1 MLWSPGCIIIPNYLI
16 VIVHLRVV
24 PLEWESRGGRTAF
37 YEWSRV
43 LVCCGVRANA
53 DAPSVLGPPLSLS
66 PATNVA
72 DDEEISIIYHVDA
85 GFKSSVIEIWRWNLS
100 SKGKASWS
108 WQPVLLPLQLEATW
122 QVAVERKEHGP
133 TKGVFATVLQ
143 DSFSGPG
150 SGPSLKRSGE
160 MRITVLEMKK
170 QHQEGCTLS
179 GGKQSHR
186 ATIFNWQMWPSDGVF
201 GQDLNLVLAAEGKAG
216 FLGRASR
223 G

>member
-1 MLWSPGCIIIPNYLI
+1 MNGPACWSAVGSGLMLM
-16 VIVHLRVV
+16 LRASWA
-24 PLEWESRGGRTAF
+24 LHWASRQPQT
-37 YEWSRV
+37 
-43 LVCCGVRANA
+43 L
-53 DAPSVLGPPLSLS
+53 PMMKKSVS
-66 PATNVA
+66 
-72 DDEEISIIYHVDA
+72 SITWTQD
-85 GFKSSVIEIWRWNLS
+85 FKSSVIEIWRWNLS